1 MTWFI
6 NLDSTVAVEEDEART
21 EEEAIEVARQ
31 TIIGWLQREL
41 HDITVGL
48 DWSVERE

>member
-6 NLDSTVAVEEDEART
+6 GLDSRVAVEESEADT

-31 TIIGWLQREL
+31 TITGWLQREL
-41 HDITVGL
+41 HDITIGL